1 MKLHFLG
8 LRCRLRA
15 ERICSQPV
23 TLSVCIPFKRYVT
36 TYSHACRCAPKS
48 LDAVLMD
55 VVTFRMSIKSDID
68 NHDSNLFQ
76 IPATRGVDSE
86 KAKYQQ

>member
-1 MKLHFLG
+1 
-8 LRCRLRA
+8 
-15 ERICSQPV
+15 
-23 TLSVCIPFKRYVT
+23 
-36 TYSHACRCAPKS
+36 
-48 LDAVLMD
+48 MD